1 MNEFDPILRIQEL
14 CSERNWSYYQLAKV
28 SGLTYSTLSTMINKH
43 NMPSLLTLQKICQG
57 FGISIAEFFDQGK
70 HYNGLTQEQVQCLE
84 LFTTLSQDEKL
95 LAIAYMKGLAHQL

>member
-43 NMPSLLTLQKICQG
+43 NMPSLLTLQKSGRIC
-57 FGISIAEFFDQGK
+57 ISIAEFFDSGK
-70 HYNGLTQEQVQCLE
+70 TKRITQEQYNVRT
-84 LFTTLSQDEKL
+84 FTTLHKRKDCDRFT
-95 LAIAYMKGLAHQL
+95 

>member
-43 NMPSLLTLQKICQG
+43 NMPS
-57 FGISIAEFFDQGK
+57 ISIAEFFDQGK

-84 LFTTLSQDEKL
+84 LFTTLSQDEKR